1 MGDSSE
7 ATSCRLELPAS
18 NDRDTPVSAEF
29 ARIPGRAVGAVFAS
43 LSDRFLPCSARRAG
57 VHNFLAGLASPDAGN
72 LSMSD
77 MREEVFVGGRRA

>member
-18 NDRDTPVSAEF
+18 NDRDTPVPAEF
-29 ARIPGRAVGAVFAS
+29 TRTPGGAIRAVLAR
-43 LSDRFLPCSARRAG
+43 LSDRFQPCSARRAG
-57 VHNFLAGLASPDAGN
+57 VHDFLAGLASPDAGN